1 MLSVF
6 FLLPQHLNLTM
17 KHQNKFDIDI
27 CHHTAKPKSV
37 PQYGKMAENSNFCQQ
52 CDSQC

>member
-1 MLSVF
+1 
-6 FLLPQHLNLTM
+6 M
-17 KHQNKFDIDI
+17 KHQNKFDNAN

-52 CDSQC
+52 CDLQYPNHLRIII